1 MFAALAM
8 PANAQLNNTVEVTNE
23 VRPVVKDAN
32 KINILP
38 SVVET
43 PVKHHEVQ
51 YSTDAKPLTSF
62 KRERLGNHDTQEVT
76 DGNKNG
82 FVTLGGGSHGQVDG
96 KLDYVFDFGKNDAL
110 GIDLS
115 LNGFNGKPLADN
127 YYVSDK
133 NNTRK
138 YNSLGTLKYDHWF
151 QNGVNLFVNGTYEN
165 QVFNYQTVNIPGL
178 GDDPNAGTDKQHVA
192 AADFEAG
199 ITPWTLGSF
208 SFDLKAGIQFYSQ
221 KYKTT
226 FDDEVGETTMSL
238 DFNGKYAF
246 NEEHSAGLGVEVF
259 SSDYGMK
266 NVEGIT
272 HAHFTPHY
280 SYDGEAFDI
289 KLGLIAGTDG
299 DIAPDVCFN
308 YHLTPH
314 SDLYVKAVGYDVD
327 NDLRHIS
334 TLSPYFVLPNSSE
347 TEKLTIDAEFHQI
360 DACAGYKFS
369 TSMGLSGDVNVGYDM
384 AENVANADWLIKADP
399 DILLY
404 NYIDF
409 VKTQRFYINA
419 DVTYAY
425 KDIVKV
431 DLKNQFN
438 GWKHKSDGE
447 WIDGSALRPTIDLRW
462 KADVKIVKGLHL
474 GLNWELGYYDCP
486 EIENDGSDVEPY
498 ERPTTSNLGAS
509 LRYKL
514 PVKMPLSVYVKG
526 DNLLNHKH
534 DVFYGYRSIGAN
546 VMAGV
551 AMSF

>member
-1 MFAALAM
+1 MFTALAM

-43 PVKHHEVQ
+43 PVKHHNVQ
-51 YSTDAKPLTSF
+51 YSTDAKPLTTFNSEPQ
-62 KRERLGNHDTQEVT
+62 RRYDTKSSE
-76 DGNKNG
+76 KG
-82 FVTLGGGSHGQVDG
+82 FATLGGGTHGQVDG
-96 KLDYVFDFGKNDAL
+96 KLDYVLDLGSSDAL

-115 LNGFNGKPLADN
+115 LHGFDGKPMSN
-127 YYVSDK
+127 TYYVSNDK
-133 NNTRK
+133 KIHKYDSRGALK
-138 YNSLGTLKYDHWF
+138 YNHWF

-165 QVFNYQTVNIPGL
+165 QVFNYQKVNIPGL
-178 GDDPNAGTDKQHVA
+178 GEDPIAGTDKQHVA

-199 ITPWTLGSF
+199 ITPWKLGNF

-238 DFNGKYAF
+238 NFNGKYAF
-246 NEEHSAGLGVEVF
+246 NEEHAFALGADVF
-259 SSDYGMK
+259 NSDYGMD
-266 NVEGIT
+266 NVKGVTE
-272 HAHFTPHY
+272 AFFTPHY
-280 SYDGEAFDI
+280 MYEGEAFSL
-289 KLGLIAGTDG
+289 KLGVLASISG
-299 DIAPDVCFN
+299 DVAPDVHFA

-314 SDLYVKAVGYDVD
+314 SDVYAKATGYAA
-327 NDLRHIS
+327 NNNLRHIS
-334 TLSPYFVLPNSSE
+334 ALSPYFVFAGVSPTNSLELKS
-347 TEKLTIDAEFHQI
+347 EFHQLY
-360 DACAGYKFS
+360 ACLGYKFTS
-369 TSMGLSGDVNVGYDM
+369 SMGLSGDVNVGYDM
-384 AENVANADWLIKADP
+384 AENMTNSDWLTNANTN
-399 DILLY
+399 LY
-404 NYIDF
+404 TLIDF
-409 VKTQRFYINA
+409 AKTRRFYVNA
-419 DVTYAY
+419 DVAYAY

-438 GWKHKSDGE
+438 GWQYNLEDE
-447 WIDGSALRPTIDLRW
+447 WIDGSAVRPTIDLRW
-462 KADVKIVKGLHL
+462 KADVKIIKDLYL

-486 EIENDGSDVEPY
+486 EIENGGSTIDPY